1 MISPSSA
8 SSVGLLEQIY
18 AFLIGACIGSFLN
31 VCIVRWP
38 RERSVLRPRSRCPQC
53 GNQLSWFENVPVLSW
68 VALRGKCRCCDERI
82 SVMYPIVELIVAL
95 GWLFALNHYGLTF
108 TALRVSIFGTVLLG
122 VALTDAKYYLIPDGF
137 TLTALRVAVFGTVL
151 LGVVITDARH
161 YLIPDGFT
169 LFGMSFMLVT
179 SVIAFFRPETQVFA
193 MPYDALVGACTGAGM
208 IAIVGWLGE
217 VVTKREAMGLGDV
230 TLMAFVGAA
239 LGPTR
244 ALITVFLGA
253 TLGAVA
259 FAGVVIPIAILRRGH
274 AREQT
279 ELALGSAPF
288 ETPLVPFGVF
298 LAPAALLTLFWG
310 DALLAW
316 LTRA

>member
-1 MISPSSA
+1 MTVLIPPA
-8 SSVGLLEQIY
+8 LAHIY
-18 AFLIGACIGSFLN
+18 AFILGACAGSFLN

-53 GNQLSWFENVPVLSW
+53 GNQLAWFENVPILSW
-68 VALRGKCRCCDERI
+68 IALRGKCRCCDEPI
-82 SVMYPIVELIVAL
+82 SAMYPLIELVVAI
-95 GWLFALNHYGLTF
+95 GWLLSIHHFGMTF
-108 TALRVSIFGTVLLG
+108 TAI
-122 VALTDAKYYLIPDGF
+122 
-137 TLTALRVAVFGTVL
+137 RVAVFGTTL
-151 LGVVITDARH
+151 LGVAMTDAQH

-169 LFGMSFMLVT
+169 LFGLLFALIT
-179 SVIAFFRPETQVFA
+179 SVFAFFHGETQVFA
-193 MPYDALVGACTGAGM
+193 NPYDALVGACAGAGM
-208 IAIVGWLGE
+208 IAIVGWIGE
-217 VVTKREAMGLGDV
+217 VMTKREAMGLGDV

-259 FAGVVIPIAILRRGH
+259 FAGVVIPVSLLRRGT

-279 ELALGSAPF
+279 ELALGSAPL

-298 LAPAALLTLFWG
+298 LAPAAMLTLFWG

>member
-1 MISPSSA
+1 LNVLIPPA
-8 SSVGLLEQIY
+8 LAQVY
-18 AFLIGACIGSFLN
+18 AFILGACAGSFLN

-38 RERSVLRPRSRCPQC
+38 RERSVLRPRSRCPKC
-53 GNQLSWFENVPVLSW
+53 GNQLAWFENVPILSW
-68 VALRGKCRCCDERI
+68 VALRGKCRCCDEPI
-82 SVMYPIVELIVAL
+82 SPMYPLVELVVAI
-95 GWLFALNHYGLTF
+95 GWLLAIHHYGMTF
-108 TALRVSIFGTVLLG
+108 IALRVAIFGTTLLG
-122 VALTDAKYYLIPDGF
+122 VAMTDAQ
-137 TLTALRVAVFGTVL
+137 
-151 LGVVITDARH
+151 H

-169 LFGMSFMLVT
+169 LFGLLFALVT
-179 SVIAFFRPETQVFA
+179 SVIAFFHGETQVFA
-193 MPYDALVGACTGAGM
+193 GPYDALVGACAGAGM
-208 IAIVGWLGE
+208 IAIVGWIGE
-217 VVTKREAMGLGDV
+217 VMTKREAMGLGDV

-259 FAGVVIPIAILRRGH
+259 FAGVVIPISLLRRGQ

-279 ELALGSAPF
+279 ELALGSAPL

-298 LAPAALLTLFWG
+298 LAPAAMLTLFWG

>member
-1 MISPSSA
+1 
-8 SSVGLLEQIY
+8 VY
-18 AFLIGACIGSFLN
+18 AFIVGACFGSFLN

-38 RERSVLRPRSRCPQC
+38 AERSVLRPRSRCPQC
-53 GNQLSWFENVPVLSW
+53 GNQLAWFENVPILSW
-68 VALRGKCRCCDERI
+68 VALRGRCRCCDESI
-82 SVMYPIVELIVAL
+82 SVMYPLIELVVAC
-95 GWLFALNHYGLTF
+95 GWLLAVHYYG
-108 TALRVSIFGTVLLG
+108 VSF
-122 VALTDAKYYLIPDGF
+122 
-137 TLTALRVAVFGTVL
+137 TALRVAVFGTVL
-151 LGVVITDARH
+151 LGVATTDAKH

-169 LFGMSFMLVT
+169 LFGLMFALVT
-179 SVIAFFRPETQVFA
+179 SVIAFFLGDTQVFA
-193 MPYDALVGACTGAGM
+193 TPYDALVGACAGAGL

-244 ALITVFLGA
+244 ALMTVFVGA

-259 FAGVVIPIAILRRGH
+259 FAGIVIPVALVRRGQT
-274 AREQT
+274 REQT
-279 ELALGSAPF
+279 ELALGSTPF

-310 DALLAW
+310 DAVLAW
-316 LTRA
+316 LTRG

>member
-1 MISPSSA
+1 MNA
-8 SSVGLLEQIY
+8 STYLLVY
-18 AFLIGACIGSFLN
+18 TFVLGACIGSFLN

-38 RERSVLRPRSRCPQC
+38 EERSILRPRSRCPRC
-53 GNQLSWFENVPVLSW
+53 GNQLSWIENVPVVSW
-68 VALRGKCRCCDERI
+68 LLLRGRCRCCEERI
-82 SVMYPIVELIVAL
+82 SVMYPLVELTVAF
-95 GWLFALNHYGLTF
+95 GWMLA
-108 TALRVSIFGTVLLG
+108 
-122 VALTDAKYYLIPDGF
+122 VAHFGF
-137 TLTALRVAVFGTVL
+137 TFTALRVAVFGTTL
-151 LGVVITDARH
+151 LGVAITDAKH

-169 LFGMSFMLVT
+169 LFGLVFALVT
-179 SVIAFFRPETQVFA
+179 SVIAFFQSETHLFA
-193 MPYDALVGACTGAGM
+193 TPYDALVGACAGAGM

-239 LGPTR
+239 LGPAR
-244 ALITVFLGA
+244 ALITVFFGA
-253 TLGAVA
+253 TLGALTFV
-259 FAGVVIPIAILRRGH
+259 GVVIPVALMRRGH

-298 LAPAALLTLFWG
+298 LAPAALLTLFFG

-316 LTRA
+316 LTRG